1 MPNKTFKRKNMKSKN
16 KKTLKRSNSRNKK
29 MRSNIRKLKGGGGT
43 FKFIVLDND
52 IIKIKNDQL
61 GEIEQLLTKSKAT
74 QNYNSQ
80 GEPKEFYYSHV
91 LFYLNEEGKIIGDIY
106 GSINNELSTVYIHSV
121 KIRNTFTKLGKGTEL
136 LTEYINQILSK
147 YSLVKAFILLNA
159 GGIPSCKLYI
169 KVFKNLGFTLY
180 NEHNININLTCT
192 NTDPEDIKELDY
204 FITMIF
210 KKIPTI

>member
-1 MPNKTFKRKNMKSKN
+1 MKSKN
-16 KKTLKRSNSRNKK
+16 KKTQKRSNKRSSNSRNKK
-29 MRSNIRKLKGGGGT
+29 MRSNIRKLKGGGT

-80 GEPKEFYYSHV
+80 GEPKEFLYSHV

-106 GSINNELSTVYIHSV
+106 GSINNELSTVYIKSV
-121 KIRNTFTKLGKGTEL
+121 KIRNNFTKLGKGTEL
-136 LTEYINQILSK
+136 LTEYINQILRK
-147 YSLVKAFILLNA
+147 YPLVKEFILLNA

-169 KVFKNLGFTLY
+169 KVFKTLGFTLY
-180 NEHNININLTCT
+180 NEHNIINLTCT